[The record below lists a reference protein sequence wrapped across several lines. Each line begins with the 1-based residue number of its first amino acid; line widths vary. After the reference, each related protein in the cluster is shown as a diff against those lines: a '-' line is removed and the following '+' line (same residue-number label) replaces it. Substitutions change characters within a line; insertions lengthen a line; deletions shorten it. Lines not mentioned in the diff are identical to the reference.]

1 MRRHLALLLLALLL
15 PWVGEAR
22 GADDP
27 RADADIGERPG
38 FWGRLGRLFSPS
50 PALPGRVELH
60 RRQSAYFDIVV
71 EQDADDL
78 RHLVFLP
85 NHGSQTIIDPSDP
98 TRPVSA
104 YIPYMFLALPALG
117 RPPTRALFIGLGGGI
132 MPMMLRQRHPE
143 LAIDIVEIDPAVT
156 EIAEDFFAFRRD
168 PRLTVHH
175 GDGRVFLRRNE
186 IRYDLIFLDAY
197 NAEAIPFHLT
207 TQEFYGLMGRRL
219 APGGVIAVNSAELL
233 RQDFN
238 ACEIRTIRAALPHL
252 AVYRNAAGTNYI
264 FLAAAENP
272 LDPAAMAGA
281 AAALDRREG
290 DGPLR
295 LADIVGTRLEE
306 AELSR
311 LTDGAAILSDD
322 FAPVDHLDGQ
332 P

>member
-1 MRRHLALLLLALLL
+1 MRRRLALFLLALLWL
-15 PWVGEAR
+15 WAGGVR
-22 GADDP
+22 GVDDP
-27 RADADIGERPG
+27 RADDGKHPG
-38 FWGRLGRLFSPS
+38 FWGRLGRLFSPR
-50 PALPGRVELH
+50 PAVPGRVELH

-71 EQDADDL
+71 EQDAADL

-98 TRPVSA
+98 TRPISA

-117 RPPTRALFIGLGGGI
+117 RPPTRVLFIGLGGGI

-143 LAIDIVEIDPAVT
+143 LAIDIVELDPAVT
-156 EIAEDFFAFRRD
+156 EIAEAFFAFRRD

-175 GDGRVFLRRNE
+175 GDGRVFLRRSE

-252 AVYRNAAGTNYI
+252 AVYRNRPGTNYI
-264 FLAAAENP
+264 FLAATDNP
-272 LDPAAMAGA
+272 LESEAMASA
-281 AAALDRREG
+281 AVALDRGEG

-311 LTDGAAILSDD
+311 LTDGAAILTDN